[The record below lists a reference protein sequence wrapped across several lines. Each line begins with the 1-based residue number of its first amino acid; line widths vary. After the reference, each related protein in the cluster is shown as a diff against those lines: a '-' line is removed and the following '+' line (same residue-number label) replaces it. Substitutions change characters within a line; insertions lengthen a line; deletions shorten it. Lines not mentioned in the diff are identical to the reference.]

1 MNTKAKIAIFLA
13 AVLIAFVGFNLMVS
27 PSAVELIKQGKTP
40 VYHYDVT
47 VTASLNQAAQPVV
60 HTAS

>member
-27 PSAVELIKQGKTP
+27 PSALELIKPASPP

-47 VTASLNQAAQPVV
+47 VTASLGQPAAPVV
-60 HTAS
+60 RTAS